1 MTHVY
6 WFVVW
11 WVLDDLK
18 ELKSLFLRIWRFTFN
33 SIMSPHSSHSKNIMI
48 SLITKDLKQKSKLN
62 LQVILLRTI
71 FPSSLVSFVYQ
82 WLSRMLLAQHR
93 TSTGKLWMVPILFFV
108 SFLFL
113 GITITMRFHFHIF
126 LGMKLLWS
134 VVFFKRWPNWK
145 HWKCHFSSCNTSTKH
160 FRNPCFKKLPIT
172 LHKKEKLGSE
182 ARGYRKSS
190 WDVNVDEMGAGLWHV
205 DWNHIIKSFHFLG
218 NGSALKPWFHK

>member
-62 LQVILLRTI
+62 LQVILSRTI
-71 FPSSLVSFVYQ
+71 FPS
-82 WLSRMLLAQHR
+82 
-93 TSTGKLWMVPILFFV
+93 
-108 SFLFL
+108 
-113 GITITMRFHFHIF
+113 ITMRFHFHIF

-145 HWKCHFSSCNTSTKH
+145 HWKCYFSFCNTSMKH
-160 FRNPCFKKLPIT
+160 FGNPCFKKLPST
-172 LHKKEKLGSE
+172 LHKKQKLSL
-182 ARGYRKSS
+182 RL
-190 WDVNVDEMGAGLWHV
+190 VV
-205 DWNHIIKSFHFLG
+205 IKSPRETLTLTKWG
-218 NGSALKPWFHK
+218 LACGM